1 MAKVDGRGKG
11 GTVISAIMTA
21 ISLMALVAVLKYLNL
36 SLIHGVGYSAIIFA
50 SFGGSAFLLF
60 MMPNEKA
67 SDTRRFVKSYI
78 IGGVIGVISS
88 FILQYLGVF
97 VAVGISIFVAS
108 VLFAKTDSM
117 HPPGIG
123 LVFAFILY
131 KVDYPS
137 IILVVAGVAIMVVV
151 KLFLEK
157 AAFII
162 EKDIER
168 SGKKA
173 GR

>member
-1 MAKVDGRGKG
+1 
-11 GTVISAIMTA
+11 
-21 ISLMALVAVLKYLNL
+21 
-36 SLIHGVGYSAIIFA
+36 
-50 SFGGSAFLLF
+50 

>member
-1 MAKVDGRGKG
+1 MAKIVRGGKG
-11 GTVISAIMTA
+11 GTIMPAIMTA

-36 SLIHGVGYSAIIFA
+36 NLIHGVGYSAIIFA

-60 MMPNEKA
+60 MMPEEKA

-78 IGGVIGVISS
+78 IGGIIGVISS

-97 VAVGISIFVAS
+97 VAVGISIFAAS
-108 VLFAKTDSM
+108 MLLAKTDSM
-117 HPPGIG
+117 HPPGIAM
-123 LVFAFILY
+123 VFAFIIY

-137 IILVVAGVAIMVVV
+137 IILVVAGVAIMVVIR
-151 KLFLEK
+151 LFLEK
-157 AAFII
+157 AIFII